1 MMYVGWS
8 GSNNTAELTAIGE
21 ALIWLAHHCREIE
34 ADRTRCG
41 FGPVVVRY
49 DSDYAAKSV
58 MGVYNGKKNV
68 ELIGQVRQVYAD
80 AQAALQSMRRSCGAG
95 TANNGIKFSHV
106 KGHSGHRWNER
117 ADELAN
123 LGLHHTLRPEM
134 ARPVVGTVRVPHGVV
149 PAEACR
155 SVQSYCYSSGSSV
168 VQYFQPNAMHAAALS
183 LEDNTVPPYEKRD
196 GDNCVSS
203 DKVINNHD
211 VDSDSSESSLEII
224 TDRAVFD
231 YAESCRYSRQ
241 ELPESPEVEFVKRRR
256 VS

>member
-1 MMYVGWS
+1 VGNNNVAKVAHAAGWGVAGVLGS
-8 GSNNTAELTAIGE
+8 GPNDEDALSAENPLVEMCGPVVIDPSHSDYIGATLGSNNTAELTAIGE

-117 ADELAN
+117 ADELA
-123 LGLHHTLRPEM
+123 
-134 ARPVVGTVRVPHGVV
+134 
-149 PAEACR
+149 
-155 SVQSYCYSSGSSV
+155 
-168 VQYFQPNAMHAAALS
+168 
-183 LEDNTVPPYEKRD
+183 
-196 GDNCVSS
+196 
-203 DKVINNHD
+203 
-211 VDSDSSESSLEII
+211 
-224 TDRAVFD
+224 
-231 YAESCRYSRQ
+231 
-241 ELPESPEVEFVKRRR
+241 
-256 VS
+256 